1 MLSFLLLPDNVLFLA
16 AAAFVGAL
24 AVAEVV
30 LLALGASLESFAGQD
45 GGAPDAEGAGE
56 LLAWL
61 GLGRVPLSVFL
72 VTLAAGFAGCGFA
85 LQGTALASFGA
96 PVPWPL
102 AAPGAFAA
110 CLPLTAYATAGLAH
124 LVPREESHGTR
135 REELVGRQGV
145 VVQGTAR
152 ADLPAEARV
161 PDARG
166 RPLYVGVVP
175 AEGRDPIP
183 QGTRVTSIGRKG
195 INFVAEP
202 AADAAGP
209 APAAPSR
216 PPTSGKAPR

>member
-1 MLSFLLLPDNVLFLA
+1 MLSFLLLPDNVPFLA
-16 AAAFVGAL
+16 AAGFVGAM
-24 AVAEVV
+24 AVAEAV
-30 LLALGASLESFAGQD
+30 LLALGASLDSLAGQD
-45 GGAPDAEGAGE
+45 AGAPDADGAGG

-85 LQGTALASFGA
+85 LQGMALASFGA
-96 PVPWPL
+96 PVPGLL
-102 AAPGAFAA
+102 ASAGALLA

-124 LVPREESHGTR
+124 LVPREESHGTK
-135 REELVGRQGV
+135 REELIGRQGV
-145 VVQGTAR
+145 VVQGTAT

-175 AEGRDPIP
+175 TEAGGPIP
-183 QGTRVTSIGRKG
+183 QGTRITITGRKG
-195 INFVAEP
+195 INFIAEP
-202 AADAAGP
+202 AADAPGP
-209 APAAPSR
+209 APAAPPP